1 MIAELGSG
9 VPVFCPCPP
18 IARDSWDHV
27 LLVAEP
33 GTLAF
38 WKLSDLVLLFCSCT
52 VDMFSGCICGLAS
65 CVFPAPPIVNDNL
78 GALLVPMFNRGTSL
92 GGCPWPSSPT
102 GLAFGDGGIP
112 KDSFGVREPLWLRPW
127 PGTGARKRGTGL
139 VIVKGASLA
148 SVRQLKYEAGWIE
161 SNGRCGLW

>member
-1 MIAELGSG
+1 
-9 VPVFCPCPP
+9 
-18 IARDSWDHV
+18 
-27 LLVAEP
+27 
-33 GTLAF
+33 
-38 WKLSDLVLLFCSCT
+38 
-52 VDMFSGCICGLAS
+52 MFSGCICGLAS

-92 GGCPWPSSPT
+92 GGCAWPSSPT

-148 SVRQLKYEAGWIE
+148 PVRQLKYEAGWIE
-161 SNGRCGLW
+161 SNGRCGLWWSTGDRRLPSSTYAFSFSYGGGLGVIAVGCTNVR